1 MKVLVT
7 GASGFVGSAL
17 VEFLSKISDISV
29 VAMVRS
35 SLDVTLNT
43 NVEYRVAEI
52 CAAGEISI
60 FLEDIDVVVHLAGRV
75 HIMND
80 KSSDPYKEFRRVNTK
95 GTISLAQLSA
105 KSGVKRFIFL
115 STIKV
120 NGDSNELTSAFSVH
134 SSPKP
139 SDPYSASKYE
149 AELGLQKIAS
159 NSTLSYTI
167 IRPTIVYG
175 PGVKGNLSTLIKLLK
190 LRLPIPL
197 KGLNKNRRSMV
208 GIDNLVSLIS
218 VCIKHPNALNQ
229 LFLVSDND
237 DISTAYLIKLL
248 GKSIDRPPIMFSF
261 PVKILAL
268 LADILGFKENYK
280 RLAGSLS
287 VDIEHTCTNLDWKP
301 PHSVEYGFKKLRIN
315 K

>member
-52 CAAGEISI
+52 GAAGEISI
-60 FLEDIDVVVHLAGRV
+60 FLEDIDVVVHAAGRV
-75 HIMND
+75 HVMNE
-80 KSSDPYKEFRRVNTK
+80 KYSDPYKEFRRVNTK

-120 NGDSNELTSAFSVH
+120 NGDSNELTSTFSVH
-134 SSPKP
+134 SSPRP
-139 SDPYSASKYE
+139 SDPYAASKYE

-159 NSTLSYTI
+159 NSALSYTI

-175 PGVKGNLSTLIKLLK
+175 PGVKGNLSTLVKLLK
-190 LRLPIPL
+190 WRLPMPL

-218 VCIKHPNALNQ
+218 VCIRHPNALNQ
-229 LFLVSDND
+229 LFFVSDND

-248 GKSIDRPPIMFSF
+248 GESVGRPPIIFNF

-268 LADILGFKENYK
+268 LANLLGFKESYK

-287 VDIEHTCTNLDWKP
+287 VDIEHTCKKLDWKP
-301 PHSVEYGFKKLRIN
+301 PHSVEYGFKKLRISR
-315 K
+315 